1 MAGGFT
7 EAGQIL
13 KGKRASLPFA
23 PNPITWRNCCTA
35 NLLSLNGVYHDAQSG
50 PRLWRQLRLAC
61 VRVPSWVRDK
71 ERQVRTGDPS
81 RLLTRTRLL
90 TAACT
95 AATGIVRSG
104 IAFPSTS
111 PSSCMITRWDICWA
125 TGSRI
130 LSMVFVWNTGMVTA
144 LKSYPRERPSNS
156 PTASPKDLLRYR
168 YHSPGRPPFF
178 RDSFTLS
185 AGRLELL
192 P

>member
-1 MAGGFT
+1 MAFT
-7 EAGQIL
+7 TTRKAD
-13 KGKRASLPFA
+13 RD
-23 PNPITWRNCCTA
+23 C
-35 NLLSLNGVYHDAQSG
+35 GVNSA
-50 PRLWRQLRLAC
+50 LC

-71 ERQVRTGDPS
+71 ERQVQTGDPS

-95 AATGIVRSG
+95 AATGAVRSG

-130 LSMVFVWNTGMVTA
+130 LSMVFVWNTGMMTA

-156 PTASPKDLLRYR
+156 PTGWPKDLLRYR